1 MRSMSTPATHSE
13 EPVSP
18 ARTVPPAGTWWRRP
32 AVRCTVGLAVFA
44 GLVVTPLVTSRH
56 LVWNLGGGWTFD
68 FDPMDVTAYAAFLL
82 LPFYRRASHRKRDL
96 LIVVLVPF
104 YGQFVAAKVVSRLIA
119 LPRRDWTPRV
129 DELPRVV
136 RIPGGRGA
144 YVLPPSFPAA
154 ELLRA
159 EWCRNPDHD
168 HPYLSWHDAQTL
180 FCQNPRG

>member
-32 AVRCTVGLAVFA
+32 AVRCAVGLAVFA

-68 FDPMDVTAYAAFLL
+68 FDLMDVTAYAAFLL

>member
-119 LPRRDWTPRV
+119 RPRRDWTPRV
-129 DELPRVV
+129 DGLPRVV

>member
-32 AVRCTVGLAVFA
+32 AVRCAVGLAVFE

-56 LVWNLGGGWTFD
+56 LVSDLGGGWTFD

-159 EWCRNPDHD
+159 EWCRSPDHD
-168 HPYLSWHDAQTL
+168 HPYLSWHDAQTM

>member
-56 LVWNLGGGWTFD
+56 LVSDLGGGWTFD

>member
-119 LPRRDWTPRV
+119 RPRRDWTPRV